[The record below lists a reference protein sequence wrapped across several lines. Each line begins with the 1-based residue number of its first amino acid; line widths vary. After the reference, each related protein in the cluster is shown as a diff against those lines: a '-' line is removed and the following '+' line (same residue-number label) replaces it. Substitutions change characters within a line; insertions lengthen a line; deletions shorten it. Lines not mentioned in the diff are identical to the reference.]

1 MNGSRHGEVITFYS
15 FKGGVGRSMALAN
28 VAAIYAQQGKSVL
41 ALDFDFEAPG
51 LHRYFLTKEQA
62 RYTPEG
68 PQSGVLNLF
77 DALRDRLRNV
87 FPRGQNLEGA
97 GAQSKVRTMVAELLD
112 SGAYK
117 YRVRLKNPNAK
128 NAPPA
133 EVDFIAAARFDAT
146 HPELLRA
153 FDWQDFYDDY
163 AEIFPAIVAEL
174 KSRYDL
180 VLVDSRTGMTDIGSI
195 CTMVLPDKLVLVFT
209 PNEQSLAGALD
220 AGWQAIQG
228 RKEAPEPRELS
239 IFPLVS
245 RVEEGEEEQKRKWI
259 ADARERFGRLFSLAY
274 ERPEV
279 DLEPYFNVVRIPH
292 KSFYAYGERI
302 AAEEQAVIELGAM
315 AQAFRQLADALGYP
329 DAMQA
334 QRALVSLRWK
344 WAIAATDELLA
355 SKRLEMIQTFVQMES
370 YETALHLAEAATLFY
385 EKSDNATLRNAAT
398 STLAITVYVLLCM
411 AKLAWLSDGEAASGA
426 LLEKAESKLELANK
440 NLPPNALFVG
450 YQAYVAFLSGRA
462 DEAVLDLSKALALG
476 GAKVREALLKAVDT
490 HPLPQDAAFRALLT
504 TIPDPPAGSPPAG

>member
-1 MNGSRHGEVITFYS
+1 MGFPVTETAMNGSRRGEVITFYS

-51 LHRYFLTKEQA
+51 LHRYFLTKEPR

-68 PQSGVLNLF
+68 PQSGLLNLF

-87 FPRGQNLEGA
+87 FPHGQNLEGA
-97 GAQSKVRTMVAELLD
+97 EAQSKMRAMVAELLD

-117 YRVRLKNPNAK
+117 YRVRFKNPNTK

-163 AEIFPAIVAEL
+163 AELFPAIVAEL
-174 KSRYDL
+174 KSRYDV

-195 CTMVLPDKLVLVFT
+195 CTMVLPDKLVLAFT

-259 ADARERFGRLFSLAY
+259 ADARGRFGRLFSRAY

-279 DLEPYFNVVRIPH
+279 DLETYFNVVRIPH

-315 AQAFRQLADALGYP
+315 AQAFHQLAAALEYP

-334 QRALVSLRWK
+334 Q
-344 WAIAATDELLA
+344 D
-355 SKRLEMIQTFVQMES
+355 
-370 YETALHLAEAATLFY
+370 
-385 EKSDNATLRNAAT
+385 
-398 STLAITVYVLLCM
+398 
-411 AKLAWLSDGEAASGA
+411 
-426 LLEKAESKLELANK
+426 
-440 NLPPNALFVG
+440 
-450 YQAYVAFLSGRA
+450 
-462 DEAVLDLSKALALG
+462 ALA
-476 GAKVREALLKAVDT
+476 
-490 HPLPQDAAFRALLT
+490 
-504 TIPDPPAGSPPAG
+504 